1 MFDKLSERLKEEIS
15 SLISQSTKV
24 KISASSER
32 NNLAWIGGSIL
43 SSLNTFQN
51 IYITKSEY
59 QEIGVTVVH
68 KKCS

>member
-15 SLISQSTKV
+15 SLIPQSTKV
-24 KISASSER
+24 KIYASSER